1 MSEPISIQQR
11 RLEQAQFDDHVIELP
26 RWTQHWQMR
35 QDAKGVCAMKI
46 NHAVLT
52 STAVLTFVS
61 AMPVFAQELTE
72 AWRTAGFATPESVS
86 YDPGT
91 DALYV
96 SNINSPD
103 MSANGQGYIS
113 KVSLDGEVLEE
124 KFTDGLNAP
133 KGTAIADGRLYVAG
147 IEELVEID
155 LTSGEVVNRHAAPGA
170 SFLNDPAVAADGT
183 IYVTE
188 TMQGTIYA
196 LTDGEL
202 TQWLADPALAGAN
215 GIIVDGGVLLVATLG
230 DMSGGFENLQPS
242 NVKSVDIASKA
253 VSDFGSAEPVGVLDG
268 IERMADGV
276 LVTDN
281 GGGRLVWIGDDGTIE
296 EIGQT
301 GSGSADHEYVAERNL
316 VIIPMLQ
323 GNEVVAY
330 NYTP

>member
-1 MSEPISIQQR
+1 
-11 RLEQAQFDDHVIELP
+11 
-26 RWTQHWQMR
+26 MR
-35 QDAKGVCAMKI
+35 I
-46 NHAVLT
+46 NHALLA
-52 STAVLTFVS
+52 STAVLTFAS
-61 AMPVFAQELTE
+61 TMPVLAQELTE
-72 AWRTAGFATPESVS
+72 AWRTAGFAMPESVS
-86 YDPGT
+86 YDPAT
-91 DALYV
+91 DVLYV
-96 SNINSPD
+96 SNINSPE
-103 MSANGQGYIS
+103 MSANGLGYIS
-113 KVSLDGEVLEE
+113 QVSLDGEVLEE
-124 KFTDGLNAP
+124 KFVDGLNAP

-147 IEELVEID
+147 VEELVEID
-155 LTSGEVVNRHAAPGA
+155 LASGEVVKRHAAPGA
-170 SFLNDPAVAADGT
+170 TFLNDPAVADDGT

-215 GIIVDGGVLLVATLG
+215 GILVDGGTLLVATLG

-253 VSDFGSAEPVGVLDG
+253 VSDFGSTEPVGTLDG
-268 IERMADGV
+268 IEPMADGV

-301 GSGSADHEYVAERNL
+301 GSGSADHEYVPERNL